1 MQKIREVEFLGVVIE
16 PDRVKIEKEKVWKI
30 VDWPVPRSI
39 KSIQKFLGLANY
51 YRQFVENFRRVTKLF
66 YKTTRKNM
74 KQNWRKRQQ
83 KKFEKLKKRFITE
96 LVLVI
101 LNLNKEIRVKMDIL
115 DFAIEGVLSIKYED
129 EKWRLVTYISK
140 SLNKVKEIIRF
151 TIKRYWQLLGV
162 QRYKGISQKV
172 LRISSKFGPIIK
184 T

>member
-1 MQKIREVEFLGVVIE
+1 M
-16 PDRVKIEKEKVWKI
+16 
-30 VDWPVPRSI
+30 
-39 KSIQKFLGLANY
+39 
-51 YRQFVENFRRVTKLF
+51 
-66 YKTTRKNM
+66 
-74 KQNWRKRQQ
+74 
-83 KKFEKLKKRFITE
+83 KKRFITE

-151 TIKRYWQLLGV
+151 TIKRYWQLLD
-162 QRYKGISQKV
+162 
-172 LRISSKFGPIIK
+172 